1 MKFIRL
7 SLLSIMSAIYMM
19 GDVRGGDFE
28 LIDYKN
34 LVYEREFKRINKTE

>member
-7 SLLSIMSAIYMM
+7 SLLSIMSLIYMM

-34 LVYEREFKRINKTE
+34 VISEKEFKKINKTE